1 MSSARDVVGARLRL
15 VECRAVLGGE
25 RDPFRLVWD
34 EQATAKDRRLL
45 LAMAG
50 EPSSVAARYS
60 GRGWLDLSA
69 DLRGKVKAG
78 LKRFRS
84 WSERVA

>member
-1 MSSARDVVGARLRL
+1 MNAARDVAGARLRL

-25 RDPFRLVWD
+25 RDPFRGVWD
-34 EQATAKDRRLL
+34 EQATFNDRKLL

-50 EPSSVAARYS
+50 EPAGICGRYA
-60 GRGWLDLSA
+60 GRAWCDLSA
-69 DLRGKVKAG
+69 ELRGNVTAG
-78 LKRFRS
+78 LKRFRA